1 MKKKITVTTLPNG
14 YAVKI
19 DEKEYMY
26 FSVAD
31 LIKGMCIHAGLGR
44 KSPLSVYNR
53 DALLKAMSE
62 GATEQKLQEEVDR
75 LRTEVYNLRNRQ
87 NENKKEQE
95 GDKGEEG
102 LCVL

>member
-1 MKKKITVTTLPNG
+1 MKKNITVSTIPNG

-19 DEKEYMY
+19 DGKEYMY
-26 FSVAD
+26 FGVAD
-31 LIKGMCIHAGLGR
+31 LIKGLCIHAGLGR

-62 GATEQKLQEEVDR
+62 GGTEQKLQEEVDR
-75 LRTEVYNLRNRQ
+75 LRIEVYNLRNRL

>member
-1 MKKKITVTTLPNG
+1 MQWIR
-14 YAVKI
+14 A
-19 DEKEYMY
+19 
-26 FSVAD
+26 S
-31 LIKGMCIHAGLGR
+31 
-44 KSPLSVYNR
+44 
-53 DALLKAMSE
+53 
-62 GATEQKLQEEVDR
+62 EQKLQEEVDR